1 MAPTSSRL
9 KVWLDL
15 LQLARL
21 LEWREG
27 FQFLARIAQK
37 HLNLYSWTRSVCFIW
52 LSTIV
57 IAQGIMAHSL
67 VLDKKVE
74 LMVLSNQILTTLSQ
88 YVAVR
93 VSGLGF
99 AASSS
104 VLEPNIHLS
113 GLYSQFPCQIFFLVT
128 IGPLKCLEGVFQKP
142 HLWFCEPQLLARPFF
157 VVIVQASV
165 RTTVISSSHVV
176 GASALNL
183 GCWRISGR
191 LDSAE
196 TPAAVCN
203 LSSVEAQAVD
213 RCEDVVVSVI
223 PHWGCA
229 DTNTQPAARCW
240 DAMKSVLM
248 SRGSSFR
255 YSSSWRLMELQRR
268 DTPILILLSSCVLSP
283 RAAAPWKKLCLNLLS
298 ALDLQWWSTSENG
311 GRAAILSRINNT
323 SIKLVWRPP
332 RERIIFDSVFSR
344 QSSCIFSALCWWV
357 P

>member
-1 MAPTSSRL
+1 MSFEDDMLSLNGPQYHRDHSSSFGETSWTSLQRS
-9 KVWLDL
+9 WLEVQIEL
-15 LQLARL
+15 IWKGLAR
-21 LEWREG
+21 R
-27 FQFLARIAQK
+27 
-37 HLNLYSWTRSVCFIW
+37 
-52 LSTIV
+52 
-57 IAQGIMAHSL
+57 
-67 VLDKKVE
+67 
-74 LMVLSNQILTTLSQ
+74 
-88 YVAVR
+88 
-93 VSGLGF
+93 
-99 AASSS
+99 
-104 VLEPNIHLS
+104 NI
-113 GLYSQFPCQIFFLVT
+113 Y
-128 IGPLKCLEGVFQKP
+128 
-142 HLWFCEPQLLARPFF
+142 
-157 VVIVQASV
+157 
-165 RTTVISSSHVV
+165 
-176 GASALNL
+176 
-183 GCWRISGR
+183 
-191 LDSAE
+191 
-196 TPAAVCN
+196 
-203 LSSVEAQAVD
+203 QAVD

-298 ALDLQWWSTSENG
+298 ALDLQWWSTSEND